1 MRMKKILS
9 ALLAAALT
17 VSLALP
23 AGAAGSSFADVTD
36 PDTAVHADILRLMG
50 VVSGVGGGRFNPNGN
65 LTRAEFCTM
74 VVNFMDKGDQVAL
87 YSTRTIFSDV
97 TASHWALGYVNLAAS
112 LRVEA
117 GDEQVG
123 LISGV
128 GNGKFEPDSKLN
140 LAQAATILLRVL
152 GYSSKQTGSVWPQS
166 YLNLAG
172 SIGLTE
178 GVTAGAYDPLTRAQ
192 AARLFANALGC
203 KTGGGQVYYATLGTA
218 QEDVL
223 LLAVGVTSGDGTSDS
238 AIRTSLEADPYLAA
252 AGDVKP
258 TALLGKRGAL
268 VLNDKQEIVTFV
280 PDDSNAQSLTLSGD
294 AQPSYLKGAD
304 GKQYT
309 VPGSALVYTAAA
321 REGEAYSTAYS
332 QLKSGMQVTLYSER
346 GKVVALYA
354 GGSMATS
361 DSGAVV
367 VTGEPSAVLFHQLTG
382 GAENLTVQ
390 KNRQTIPMSALAP
403 YDVVTYDSLNN
414 TLIAS
419 DLRLTC
425 VYEDASPNAKAPTS
439 ITVLGHT
446 FEVLD
451 SAWDTIGEFSLGSTV
466 SLLLTADGKVAGM
479 TKPGSKTRSTAVGLV
494 TASGARMFLPNG
506 ETVELKGEVRNGDAL
521 ADKLTALTSNS
532 RGKISASQLSLTSA
546 KGPFDRVAMTLDG
559 HTVAAGVRV
568 YEQVKGGA
576 MVPVSLAAL
585 TEGRI
590 PASDL
595 AGYHLDTSGLVDYLV
610 LQDMTGNGYTY
621 GKLVEGE
628 RAQSGITMTYTNR
641 TVTVENGTGGLA
653 ELVTA
658 YSFKDGAFGGV
669 AAGSDGR
676 AAAVVELK
684 KVEDVSSADF
694 FTSQGITYVN
704 AGGSVYRVAEAV
716 ECYKTATKS
725 WFSGNSGAERLAA
738 CKAFSADLTVYVDPV
753 GQQVRIVTA
762 D

>member
-9 ALLAAALT
+9 ALLTAALT

-23 AGAAGSSFADVTD
+23 AGAAGSSFTDVTD

-50 VVSGVGGGRFNPNGN
+50 VVSGVGGGQFNPNAN

-74 VVNFMDKGDQVAL
+74 VVNFMGKGDQVAL
-87 YSTRTIFSDV
+87 HSTRTIFSDV

-117 GDEQVG
+117 GEEQVG

-152 GYSSKQTGSVWPQS
+152 GYGSKQTGSVWPQS

-178 GVTAGAYDPLTRAQ
+178 GITAGMYDPLTRAQ

-203 KTGGGQVYYATLGTA
+203 KTGGGQTYYATLGTA
-218 QEDVL
+218 RKDVL

-238 AIRTSLEADPYLAA
+238 AIRTSLEADPYLPA

-280 PDDSNAQSLTLSGD
+280 PDDSTAQSLTLSGD

-309 VPGSALVYTAAA
+309 IPGSALVYTAAA
-321 REGEAYSTAYS
+321 REGEVYSTAYS

-346 GKVVALYA
+346 GKVAALYA
-354 GGSMATS
+354 GGSMAAS

-367 VTGEPSAVLFHQLTG
+367 VTGEPSALPFHQLTG

-390 KNRQTIPMSALAP
+390 KNRQTISLSDLAP

-425 VYEDASPNAKAPTS
+425 LYEDASPNAKAPTS

-451 SAWDTIGEFSLGSTV
+451 SAWDTIRDFSLGNTV

-479 TKPGSKTRSTAVGLV
+479 AKPGGKTRSTAVGLV
-494 TASGARMFLPNG
+494 TASGAQMFLPNG
-506 ETVELKGEVRNGDAL
+506 DTVELKGEVGNADRLTDRL
-521 ADKLTALTSNS
+521 ASLASNT
-532 RGKISASQLSLTSA
+532 RGKINASELALESA
-546 KGPFDRVAMTLDG
+546 KGAFQRTAMTLDG

-568 YEQVKGGA
+568 YEQVQSGA
-576 MVPVSLAAL
+576 MIQTSLASLGADQ
-585 TEGRI
+585 I
-590 PASDL
+590 SSSDL

-610 LQDMTGNGYTY
+610 LKDVTGNGYTY

-628 RAQSGITMTYTNR
+628 RIQAGLTMTYTTR
-641 TVTVENGTGGLA
+641 TVTVENGTGGLP
-653 ELVTA
+653 ELATA
-658 YSFKDGAFGGV
+658 YTFKNGAFGG
-669 AAGSDGR
+669 AALGSNGR
-676 AAAVVELK
+676 AAAVVELE
-684 KVEDVSSADF
+684 KVEGVAPSDF

-704 AGGSVYRVAEAV
+704 AGGSIYRVAEAV

-725 WFSGNSGAERLAA
+725 WFGGNSGAERLAA
-738 CKAFSADLTVYVDPV
+738 CKAFSADLTIYVDPI
-753 GQQVRIVTA
+753 GRQVRIVTA
-762 D
+762 N

>member
-1 MRMKKILS
+1 MRMKRFAS
-9 ALLAAALT
+9 VLLTAALA
-17 VSLALP
+17 VSFSVP
-23 AGAAGSSFADVTD
+23 VGAAGSSFADVTA

-50 VVSGVGGGRFNPNGN
+50 VVSGVGGGNFNPKGN

-74 VVNFMDKGDQVAL
+74 VVNFMGKGDQVPL
-87 YSTRTIFSDV
+87 HSTRTIFSDV
-97 TASHWALGYVNLAAS
+97 TASHWSLGYVNLAAS

-117 GDEQVG
+117 GEEQVG

-152 GYSSKQTGSVWPQS
+152 GYGSKQTGSVWPQS
-166 YLNLAG
+166 YLNLAA
-172 SIGLTE
+172 SIGLTD
-178 GVTAGAYDPLTRAQ
+178 GISAGPYDALTRAQ

-203 KTGGGQVYYATLGTA
+203 KNGAGQPYYTTLGTA
-218 QEDVL
+218 REDVL

-252 AGDVKP
+252 VGEVRP

-268 VLNDKQEIVTFV
+268 VLNEKQEIVTFV
-280 PDDSNAQSLTLSGD
+280 PDDSTAQSLTLSGD
-294 AQPSYLKGAD
+294 AQPSYLKGSD

-309 VPGSALVYTAAA
+309 VPGGALVYTASA
-321 REGEAYSTAYS
+321 REGEAYATAYG

-361 DSGAVV
+361 DGGAVV
-367 VTGEPSAVLFHQLTG
+367 VTGEPIAALFHELTG
-382 GAENLTVQ
+382 GGEHFTVQ
-390 KNRQTIPMSALAP
+390 KNRQTIALADLAP

-451 SAWDTIGEFSLGSTV
+451 SAWDSIREFSLGDTV

-479 TKPGSKTRSTAVGLV
+479 ARPGSKTRSTAVGMA
-494 TASGARMFLPNG
+494 TDSEARVLLPNG
-506 ETVELKGEVRNGDAL
+506 GTIVLKGEVKNGERFPDRL
-521 ADKLTALTSNS
+521 VTISSNS
-532 RGKISASQLSLTSA
+532 RGKLTASLLELEKANGS
-546 KGPFDRVAMTLDG
+546 FDRKSMTVDG
-559 HTVAAGVRV
+559 HTVAMGVRV
-568 YEQVKGGA
+568 YEQVRGGA
-576 MVPVSLAAL
+576 MVATDLTGLSATAVAL
-585 TEGRI
+585 
-590 PASDL
+590 SDL
-595 AGYHLDTSGLVDYLV
+595 VGYHRDTSGLVDYLV
-610 LQDMTGNGYTY
+610 LADVTGNVYTY

-628 RAQSGITMTYTNR
+628 RLESGSLMTYTNR

-658 YSFKDGAFGGV
+658 YAFKDGGFGGV
-669 AAGSDGR
+669 APGSDGR
-676 AAAVVELK
+676 AAAVVELE
-684 KVEDVSSADF
+684 KVEDVSPGDF

-704 AGGSVYRVAEAV
+704 ADGTLYRVSEHV
-716 ECYKTATKS
+716 ECYKTVTKS
-725 WFSGNSGAERLAA
+725 WFTGDSGRERLAA
-738 CKAFSADLTVYVDPV
+738 CRAFSSDLTVYVDPV
-753 GQQVRIVTA
+753 GGQVRIVTA